1 MYSYGPIKFCPDGKK
16 SKSSSSIV
24 AVDTKSKKL
33 LFSIED
39 ERLLRRKYDLHE
51 SNARQWCLDQLK
63 KYNIDYNDNIKIL
76 DTNGVTLEELQK
88 YQVESN
94 LMGANLGHY
103 IAKQTGNHHLY
114 HAWNAY
120 AQSGFSEAAILVL
133 DGCDYP
139 GGSSIAIFDAK
150 GDKIEPI
157 KRYNSNYSLGVLY
170 GLGCLLCGFDW
181 NDSGKLMALA
191 SYAHTDYYK
200 PMFNI
205 TEDGELIPEMMLQQ
219 GEYIN
224 NAPCVTV
231 AMCNEMKSV
240 FDKVLGCSI
249 LEQLQKPFSIK
260 NAGIADFIQNM
271 YTASLR
277 NLVRWIGNTIK
288 SKNFILTGGCALNV
302 VANYRVLNKEC
313 YMFDDIYIPNQ
324 CDDSGNALGAAI
336 MRYGIKID
344 KPLKYNRVTY
354 PVPKEYNRE
363 LSILDLHVLLTRDK
377 ILAWFDGGSE
387 YGPRAL
393 GHRSLFANASN
404 RYMKYRLNEIKGR
417 EYWRPVAPIVSDTFA
432 ERNFYIDPRGYSL
445 YENMLSMTF
454 FDWDI
459 VGRFPCVAHID
470 GSARIQ
476 IVDTWQENPLSK
488 LLRVVGIMANTSMNG
503 KNEPII
509 ETPEQAIEFCSKY
522 DDIILCFVKNGKVYT
537 NEKSIS
543 YL

>member
-1 MYSYGPIKFCPDGKK
+1 MYRYGPIKFCPDGKK
-16 SKSSSSIV
+16 SKAVSSIV

-51 SNARQWCLDQLK
+51 SNARQWCLERLK
-63 KYNIDYNDNIKIL
+63 KYNIEYTDGIKIL
-76 DTNGVTLEELQK
+76 DTNGVTLEKMQK
-88 YQVESN
+88 YQAESN
-94 LMGANLGHY
+94 LVGAGLGHY
-103 IAKQTGNHHLY
+103 IARQTGCHHLY

-150 GDKIEPI
+150 GDKIEPV
-157 KRYNSNYSLGVLY
+157 KYYSSDYSLGVLY

-191 SYAHTDYYK
+191 SYAHTFEYE

-205 TEDGELIPEMMLQQ
+205 MEDGELRPRMMLQQ
-219 GEYIN
+219 HEYIN

-231 AMCNEMKSV
+231 AMNDDMKGL

-249 LEQLQKPFSIK
+249 EEQLQKPFSIK
-260 NAGIADFIQNM
+260 NAKIADFIQNM
-271 YTASLR
+271 YTESLR
-277 NLVRWIGNTIK
+277 VLVRWIGSNIK
-288 SKNFILTGGCALNV
+288 SKNLILTGGCALNV

-354 PVPKEYNRE
+354 PVPKEYNKE
-363 LSILDLHVLLTRDK
+363 LSTLDLQILLKRGK
-377 ILAWFDGGSE
+377 ILAWFEGGSE

-393 GHRSLFANASN
+393 GHRSLFADASN

-417 EYWRPVAPIVSDTFA
+417 EYWRPVAPIVSDVFA
-432 ERNFYIDPRGYSL
+432 KHYFYIAPRGYSL

-454 FDWDI
+454 FDCDI
-459 VGRFPCVAHID
+459 VSRFPCVAHID
-470 GSARIQ
+470 GSTRIQ
-476 IVDTWQENPLSK
+476 IVDTWENNPLSL

-522 DDIILCFVKNGKVYT
+522 DDIVLCFVKNGKVYT
-537 NEKSIS
+537 KG
-543 YL
+543 

>member
-1 MYSYGPIKFCPDGKK
+1 MYRYGPIKFCPDGKK
-16 SKSSSSIV
+16 SKAVSSIV

-63 KYNIDYNDNIKIL
+63 RYNIDYTDGIKIL
-76 DTNGVTLEELQK
+76 DTNGVTLEEMQK
-88 YQVESN
+88 YQAESN
-94 LMGANLGHY
+94 LVGASLGHY
-103 IAKQTGNHHLY
+103 IARQTGRHHLY

-150 GDKIEPI
+150 GDKIEPV
-157 KRYNSNYSLGVLY
+157 KYYSSDYSLGVLY
-170 GLGCLLCGFDW
+170 GLGCLLCGFNW

-191 SYAHTDYYK
+191 SYAHTIEYE
-200 PMFNI
+200 PLFNI
-205 TEDGELIPEMMLQQ
+205 MEDGELRPRMMLQQ
-219 GEYIN
+219 HEYIN

-231 AMCNEMKSV
+231 AMNDDMKGL

-249 LEQLQKPFSIK
+249 EEQLQKPFSIK
-260 NAGIADFIQNM
+260 NAKIADFIQNM
-271 YTASLR
+271 YTESLR
-277 NLVRWIGNTIK
+277 VLVRWIGSNIK
-288 SKNFILTGGCALNV
+288 SKNLILTGGCALNV
-302 VANYRVLNKEC
+302 VANYRVLNTEC
-313 YMFDDIYIPNQ
+313 NMFDDIYIPNQ

-354 PVPKEYNRE
+354 PVPKEYNKE
-363 LSILDLHVLLTRDK
+363 LSMLDLLSLLKRGK
-377 ILAWFDGGSE
+377 ILAWFEGGSE

-393 GHRSLFANASN
+393 GHRSLFADASN

-417 EYWRPVAPIVSDTFA
+417 EYWRPVAPIVSDIFA
-432 ERNFYIDPRGYSL
+432 KRNFFIAPRGYSL
-445 YENMLSMTF
+445 YENMLSMAF
-454 FDWDI
+454 FDYDI

-476 IVDTWQENPLSK
+476 IVDTWNNSPLSQ
-488 LLRVVGIMANTSMNG
+488 LLRSVGIMANTSMNG

-509 ETPEQAIEFCSKY
+509 ETPNQAIEFCSKY
-522 DDIILCFVKNGKVYT
+522 DDIVLCFVKNGKVYT
-537 NEKSIS
+537 KG
-543 YL
+543 